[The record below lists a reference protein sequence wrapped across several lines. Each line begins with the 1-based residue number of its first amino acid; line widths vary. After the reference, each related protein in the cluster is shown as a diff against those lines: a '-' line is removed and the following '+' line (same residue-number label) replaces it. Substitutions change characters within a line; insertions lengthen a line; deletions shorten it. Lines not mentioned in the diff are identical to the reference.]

1 MAMPTLPTPSRAG
14 HRGPVRG
21 GGAGLTM
28 CYTQRSFAPALFRPG
43 TRAERRPDPG
53 RPKRFRLGPAC
64 CSRPRGGA
72 DRVTAPRAARAWSQP
87 SRTCGRAHEL
97 VCRPAVT
104 ASDAAGAEVAGAVGG
119 YSVSVYV
126 NTVSTA
132 KIDETTFLFAP
143 GSLYRAALTAD
154 AEARNATLAGGSR
167 AHFEPICAAEARV
180 GLALMPL
187 HHAQGK
193 AGAAPRPTTPSQTQT
208 RLSRNGLTSTA
219 RRCGNR

>member
-1 MAMPTLPTPSRAG
+1 MVAVA
-14 HRGPVRG
+14 
-21 GGAGLTM
+21 
-28 CYTQRSFAPALFRPG
+28 
-43 TRAERRPDPG
+43 
-53 RPKRFRLGPAC
+53 
-64 CSRPRGGA
+64 
-72 DRVTAPRAARAWSQP
+72 TAAAAATAVAKQQLR
-87 SRTCGRAHEL
+87 RAHEL

-167 AHFEPICAAEARV
+167 AHFVPICAAEARV
-180 GLALMPL
+180 GLALMPS
-187 HHAQGK
+187 HHARGK
-193 AGAAPRPTTPSQTQT
+193 AGAAPRP
-208 RLSRNGLTSTA
+208 LTSP
-219 RRCGNR
+219 